1 MNSKNNELLEDYK
14 SYITYTKGLSENTV
28 KGYISDINKFLDFIK
43 EKNINNDLVDD
54 YLIDLNKKKSSQKTK
69 QRFMS
74 SLIQYIN
81 WYNEKYANNKIDID
95 RVDIKSG
102 VYLPDTIQIEEINK
116 LIDYYNHDNFLES
129 RNKTLIDF
137 LYSTACRVSEVCTVK
152 LSDIDFDDDFIIVT
166 GKGSKQRIIPLGTEL
181 KLNLLDYINIR
192 KKYLDKDLNTLF
204 LTKNKNSMERTSVF
218 RVVKNTAVNVGLK
231 HSIHPHTL
239 RHSAATQMLEA
250 GCDLRTLQEF
260 LGHSSVSTT
269 QIYTKLTKEFIS
281 EVFQESHPRA

>member
-1 MNSKNNELLEDYK
+1 MLDDYK

-28 KGYISDINKFLDFIK
+28 KGYISDIKKYLDFIK
-43 EKNINNDLVDD
+43 DENINNDLVNK
-54 YLIDLNKKKSSQKTK
+54 YLIDLNTKKSSQKTK

-81 WYNEKYANNKIDID
+81 WHNEKHPNNEINID

-102 VYLPDTIQIEEINK
+102 VYLPDTIQLEEINK
-116 LIDYYNHDNFLES
+116 LIDYYNHDTFLNS
-129 RNKTLIDF
+129 RNKTLLDF

-152 LSDIDFDDDFIIVT
+152 ISDIDFHDDFIIVT
-166 GKGSKQRIIPLGTEL
+166 GKGSKQRIVPLGSQL
-181 KLNLLDYINIR
+181 KENLLDYVNIR
-192 KKYLDKDLNTLF
+192 KQYLDRDTNTLF
-204 LTKNKNSMERTSVF
+204 LTKNNNAMERTSVF
-218 RVVKNTAVNVGLK
+218 RVVKKTALNIGLK
-231 HSIHPHTL
+231 QSIHPHTL

-281 EVFQESHPRA
+281 EVFLESHPRA

>member
-1 MNSKNNELLEDYK
+1 MLDDYK

-28 KGYISDINKFLDFIK
+28 KAYISDIEKFNIFIK
-43 EKNINNDLVDD
+43 DKNINNDLLNK
-54 YLIDLNKKKSSQKTK
+54 YLIHLNKKKLSQKTK
-69 QRFMS
+69 QRFIS
-74 SLIQYIN
+74 SLVQYIN
-81 WYNEKYANNKIDID
+81 WYNDKNPNKKINIE
-95 RVDIKSG
+95 RVNIKSG
-102 VYLPDTIQIEEINK
+102 VYLPDTVQVEEINK
-116 LIDYYNHDNFLES
+116 LIDYYDHNNFLDS

-152 LSDIDFDDDFIIVT
+152 ISDIDFDDNFIIVT
-166 GKGSKQRIIPLGTEL
+166 GKGSKQRIIPLGRQL
-181 KLNLLDYINIR
+181 KFNLLDYINIR
-192 KKYLDKDLNTLF
+192 KNYLDKDINTLF

-218 RVVKNTAVNVGLK
+218 RIIKKTAINIGLNQ
-231 HSIHPHTL
+231 SIHPHTL

>member
-1 MNSKNNELLEDYK
+1 LVDEYK
-14 SYITYTKGLSENTV
+14 RYITYTKGLSENTV
-28 KGYISDINKFLDFIK
+28 KGYISDIVKFLNFIK
-43 EKNINNDLVDD
+43 KKNINNELLNE

-81 WYNEKYANNKIDID
+81 WYNEKHPNNKIIVD

-102 VYLPDTIQIEEINK
+102 VYLPDTVQIEEINK
-116 LIDYYNHDNFLES
+116 LIDYYDHNNFLNS

-152 LSDIDFDDDFIIVT
+152 ISDIDFYDNFIIVT
-166 GKGSKQRIIPLGTEL
+166 GKGSKQRIIPLGSHL

-192 KKYLDKDLNTLF
+192 KKYLDRDINTLF

-218 RVVKNTAVNVGLK
+218 RVVKKTAINVGLNE
-231 HSIHPHTL
+231 SIHPHTL

>member
-1 MNSKNNELLEDYK
+1 LVDEFK
-14 SYITYTKGLSENTV
+14 SYITYTKGLSENTI
-28 KGYISDINKFLDFIK
+28 KGYISDIIKFLNFIK
-43 EKNINNDLVDD
+43 DKNINNDLLNK

-81 WYNEKYANNKIDID
+81 WYNEKHPNNKIIID

-102 VYLPDTIQIEEINK
+102 VYLPNTVQIEEINK
-116 LIDYYNHDNFLES
+116 LIDYYDHNNFLDS

-152 LSDIDFDDDFIIVT
+152 ISDIDFDDNFIIVT
-166 GKGSKQRIIPLGTEL
+166 GKGSKQRIIPLGTKL

-192 KKYLDKDLNTLF
+192 KKYLDRDINTLF
-204 LTKNKNSMERTSVF
+204 LTKNKKSMERTSVF
-218 RVVKNTAVNVGLK
+218 RVVKKTAINVGINE
-231 HSIHPHTL
+231 SIHPHTL

>member
-1 MNSKNNELLEDYK
+1 MLEDYK

-166 GKGSKQRIIPLGTEL
+166 G
-181 KLNLLDYINIR
+181 
-192 KKYLDKDLNTLF
+192 
-204 LTKNKNSMERTSVF
+204 
-218 RVVKNTAVNVGLK
+218 
-231 HSIHPHTL
+231 
-239 RHSAATQMLEA
+239 
-250 GCDLRTLQEF
+250 
-260 LGHSSVSTT
+260 
-269 QIYTKLTKEFIS
+269 
-281 EVFQESHPRA
+281 